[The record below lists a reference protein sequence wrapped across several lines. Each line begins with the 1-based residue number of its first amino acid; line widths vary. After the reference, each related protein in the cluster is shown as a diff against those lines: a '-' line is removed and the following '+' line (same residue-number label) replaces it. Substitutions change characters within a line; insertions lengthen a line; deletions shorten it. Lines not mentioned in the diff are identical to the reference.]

1 MCCCCISLWQRH
13 IEQVRNSILHPRFS
27 GGFRVRSPKN
37 QKPTCCNEP
46 TTHNP
51 QRTTMTA
58 PTPYQPPLALPTL
71 QHIALASKSYR
82 VFGLPSEAWQI
93 ARHDL
98 KKRCENEN
106 GQEEN
111 EDYFEMME
119 ICTAVCTALQ
129 EDAGG
134 YGTVGFHL
142 VSLC

>member
-1 MCCCCISLWQRH
+1 M
-13 IEQVRNSILHPRFS
+13 
-27 GGFRVRSPKN
+27 
-37 QKPTCCNEP
+37 
-46 TTHNP
+46 
-51 QRTTMTA
+51 
-58 PTPYQPPLALPTL
+58 
-71 QHIALASKSYR
+71 
-82 VFGLPSEAWQI
+82 FGLPSEAWQI